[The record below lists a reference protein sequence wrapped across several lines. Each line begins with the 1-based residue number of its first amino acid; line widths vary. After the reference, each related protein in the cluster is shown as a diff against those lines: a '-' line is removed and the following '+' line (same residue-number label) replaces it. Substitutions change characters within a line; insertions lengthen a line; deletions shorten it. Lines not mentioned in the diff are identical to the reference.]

1 MLPLAEDLE
10 RSALRFQA
18 QVSGKD
24 KQLSGTI
31 RIGTPDGLGNCF
43 LAPRISELQRN
54 NPDLEVEL
62 IAVPMY
68 YSLSK
73 REVDILSYNFV

>member
-1 MLPLAEDLE
+1 ME
-10 RSALRFQA
+10 RSALRLQA
-18 QVSGKD
+18 QMCGKD

-43 LAPRISELQRN
+43 LAPRFGELQRQ
-54 NPDLEVEL
+54 NPELEVEL

-68 YSLSK
+68 
-73 REVDILSYNFV
+73 